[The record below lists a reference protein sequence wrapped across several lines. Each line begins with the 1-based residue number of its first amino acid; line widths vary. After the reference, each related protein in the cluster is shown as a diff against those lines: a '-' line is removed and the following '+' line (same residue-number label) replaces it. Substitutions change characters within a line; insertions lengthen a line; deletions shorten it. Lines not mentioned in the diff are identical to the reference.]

1 MQQESSIPLEEAITI
16 QNAGLVILNVYFTML
31 FERLH
36 VVQTNT
42 FVSDL
47 ARINAMYYLQY
58 LVSGT
63 TKTDEAMLVLN
74 KVLCGIPFTTPI
86 NEQVMI
92 TQDQESLMEGLLQA
106 AIAYWPAI
114 GNSSIDGFR
123 GNWLM
128 RDGILREEEDQW
140 TLVVEKRAYDIL
152 MLKSPF
158 VFSMIKL
165 PWMKKPLYV
174 TWPF

>member
-58 LVSGT
+58 LV
-63 TKTDEAMLVLN
+63 
-74 KVLCGIPFTTPI
+74 
-86 NEQVMI
+86 
-92 TQDQESLMEGLLQA
+92 
-106 AIAYWPAI
+106 
-114 GNSSIDGFR
+114 
-123 GNWLM
+123 
-128 RDGILREEEDQW
+128 
-140 TLVVEKRAYDIL
+140 
-152 MLKSPF
+152 
-158 VFSMIKL
+158 
-165 PWMKKPLYV
+165 
-174 TWPF
+174 